1 MNIVLIGYR
10 CSGKTSSGKII
21 AKKTGR
27 GFIDTDAMIEE
38 RAGRPIEEVIAVK
51 GWEYFRGLEK
61 EVIEDISGMD
71 NLVIAT
77 GGGVVIDED
86 NVVNLKKNGFV
97 VWLKAGIDIL
107 KERMERD
114 EVSGIPRPSLT
125 GMDTMDEV
133 ETVLASRNPLYKKA
147 GDLVIETDKISIR
160 EVANLIIKEAL
171 SRLHRARS

>member
-27 GFIDTDAMIEE
+27 RFIDIDAMIEQ
-38 RAGRPIEEVIAVK
+38 RSGSSIEEIIAVK
-51 GWEYFRGLEK
+51 GWKHFRGLEK
-61 EVIEDISGMD
+61 EVIKEISGMD

-86 NVVNLKKNGFV
+86 NVMNLKKNGFV

-107 KERMERD
+107 KERIERD
-114 EVSGIPRPSLT
+114 EVSGITRPSLT
-125 GMDTMDEV
+125 GRDTMDEV
-133 ETVLASRNPLYKKA
+133 EAVLASRNPLYKKA

-160 EVANLIIKEAL
+160 EVANLIIKEAS
-171 SRLHRARS
+171 SRQSG